1 MCNCGLTSYSRIS
14 LNLRFLLGFTLLCH
28 RCTGHPGGA
37 RLWDIW
43 EHPKFN
49 VYHFITKNST
59 LGVLNLT
66 VYIYIHIYIHTQIYA
81 RNIWSLNRLWRNYR
95 TLFGISLW
103 KNPSCISTFFWMSC
117 DSRVHSSMCQSSPW
131 VTSLVVGFQFPVVKF
146 FPFPRLSQSTSWI
159 HILRVFS
166 GSSDAVAPA
175 NNLYIAVY
183 WESKSSRRFLKKWKF
198 IGSLMKPVMEATFC
212 SCSCFFLVP
221 LLSNVFVE
229 GCSL

>member
-1 MCNCGLTSYSRIS
+1 MHQIFDRLIGS
-14 LNLRFLLGFTLLCH
+14 
-28 RCTGHPGGA
+28 GG
-37 RLWDIW
+37 
-43 EHPKFN
+43 
-49 VYHFITKNST
+49 ITE
-59 LGVLNLT
+59 
-66 VYIYIHIYIHTQIYA
+66 YF
-81 RNIWSLNRLWRNYR
+81 
-95 TLFGISLW
+95 FGISFW
-103 KNPSCISTFFWMSC
+103 KNPSRISTFFWMSC

-131 VTSLVVGFQFPVVKF
+131 VTSLVVGFQFPVLKF
-146 FPFPRLSQSTSWI
+146 FPFPRLSQRTSWI
-159 HILRVFS
+159 DILRVFS

-198 IGSLMKPVMEATFC
+198 IGSLMKPVMKVTFC